1 MSTWNDSS
9 FTTDLMILV
18 FLASILIAYNIR
30 FIRIFCQPVYLVS
43 SIPNIDQYILY
54 LRPFETDNTSF
65 EGFIKYISDKSYK
78 AIAIAN
84 PHMVVQ
90 NVESDKIYATDE
102 EWKDAV
108 HQCMQKSKFNILHI
122 GNTDGCLWELQ
133 RKERPFSL
141 CQQKRDI
148 MYYRISSINL
158 TNMYISPNCHKTVLY
173 LSFIEQQIP
182 CLLGTISL
190 YTTGK
195 VRKNLSINLYQKDKI
210 Y

>member
-1 MSTWNDSS
+1 METFLILTIVSIIGYALCVWYLISLSTESHISKAMIHTRILAQYACSTLLILAIASALLHFQATGVHLMSTWNDSS

-65 EGFIKYISDKSYK
+65 ESFIKYISDKSYK

-90 NVESDKIYATDE
+90 NVESDKLRTKNGRMLYINVCKNPNST
-102 EWKDAV
+102 
-108 HQCMQKSKFNILHI
+108 
-122 GNTDGCLWELQ
+122 
-133 RKERPFSL
+133 FS
-141 CQQKRDI
+141 I
-148 MYYRISSINL
+148 
-158 TNMYISPNCHKTVLY
+158 
-173 LSFIEQQIP
+173 
-182 CLLGTISL
+182 
-190 YTTGK
+190 
-195 VRKNLSINLYQKDKI
+195 
-210 Y
+210 

>member
-9 FTTDLMILV
+9 FTTDLMVLV

-90 NVESDKIYATDE
+90 NVESDKIYGRRMEGCCTSMYAKIQIQHSPYRQYRWMSVGIAT
-102 EWKDAV
+102 V
-108 HQCMQKSKFNILHI
+108 Y
-122 GNTDGCLWELQ
+122 G
-133 RKERPFSL
+133 
-141 CQQKRDI
+141 
-148 MYYRISSINL
+148 
-158 TNMYISPNCHKTVLY
+158 
-173 LSFIEQQIP
+173 
-182 CLLGTISL
+182 
-190 YTTGK
+190 
-195 VRKNLSINLYQKDKI
+195 
-210 Y
+210 